1 MTSLCCLGLCHGCP
15 IQWVSPRHE
24 QVDYVLSLNADLS
37 LIHECAVLN
46 VLEGLHRGELTQ
58 KNKDAYFLIA
68 SLGLLTPWIL
78 IAF

>member
-1 MTSLCCLGLCHGCP
+1 M
-15 IQWVSPRHE
+15 
-24 QVDYVLSLNADLS
+24 LSLNADLS
-37 LIHECAVLN
+37 PIHERAVLN